1 MRKAVIAENAQ
12 TDLMGS
18 CLLGQ
23 SFLNWYHT
31 PSLHHT
37 TTIPKTRS
45 QKWSMDYLAVRAE
58 NNGVNTIKHIHQDHV
73 SSILRGPLRHGVGD
87 WGGCRADP
95 FGLER
100 SKHLF
105 CWWGPPG
112 EKPLMLSSCSATSP
126 SHPQQRAAVSYLL
139 PDTKCAKMI
148 FMNLPSL
155 HTPLL
160 PYSFS
165 LFSTIPLSMFSFLS
179 PPLPYTRFQFE
190 ATAGNTAISGG
201 RPGVAAPV
209 SEAAQECATVTSS

>member
-1 MRKAVIAENAQ
+1 MEHG
-12 TDLMGS
+12 LPGS
-18 CLLGQ
+18 QGWKQWGQHNKTYPPRSRIKYPQGPFETWGRGLGGMQ
-23 SFLNWYHT
+23 SW
-31 PSLHHT
+31 SL
-37 TTIPKTRS
+37 
-45 QKWSMDYLAVRAE
+45 WS
-58 NNGVNTIKHIHQDHV
+58 G
-73 SSILRGPLRHGVGD
+73 
-87 WGGCRADP
+87 
-95 FGLER
+95 ER
-100 SKHLF
+100 SKHPF

-155 HTPLL
+155 HMPLL

-179 PPLPYTRFQFE
+179 PPLPHTRFQFE
-190 ATAGNTAISGG
+190 ATAGNIAISGG